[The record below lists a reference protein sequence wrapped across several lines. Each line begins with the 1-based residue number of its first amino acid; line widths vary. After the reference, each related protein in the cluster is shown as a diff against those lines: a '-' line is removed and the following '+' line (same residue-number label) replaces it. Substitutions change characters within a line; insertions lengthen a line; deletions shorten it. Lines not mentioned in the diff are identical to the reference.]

1 MSIAKVMDVLKIY
14 SSFIIT
20 THINPEGDSLGSQLA
35 TCQLLEGM
43 GKKAVMINDHKVP
56 HTYEFLPNS
65 KLIRTRL
72 DKSIEYDVAIV
83 IDCPNLER
91 IGRVKEV
98 MGEGK
103 MILNIDHHVS
113 NVKFG
118 KVNWIDQKASSCG
131 EMIYDLFKEMD
142 CKLDKDAAT
151 NLYVAILTDTG
162 SFKYSNTTSRT
173 HNITGELI
181 DHGLEVGAIQESI
194 YERRTIGELR
204 LLGAAL
210 SEMQATEDGRIAHLT
225 VTKEMAGALGVDMK
239 GTEGFVN
246 LPRSIDNVEVALF
259 FREEKDGRVHVSF
272 RSKSDM
278 DVNKIASAFGGG
290 GHAKASGCLVKGK
303 IDEVR
308 ENVLAEVR
316 KGLTVGNI
324 GTA

>member
-1 MSIAKVMDVLKIY
+1 MSIAKAVDVLKIY

-35 TCQLLEGM
+35 MCRLLEGM
-43 GKKAVMINDHKVP
+43 GKKAVMMNDHKVP
-56 HTYEFLPNS
+56 HAYEFLPNS

-72 DKSIEYDVAIV
+72 DKDIEYDVAIV
-83 IDCPNLER
+83 VDCPNLER
-91 IGRVKEV
+91 IGRVREIID
-98 MGEGK
+98 EGK
-103 MILNIDHHVS
+103 MVLNIDHHVS
-113 NVKFG
+113 NAKFG

-173 HNITGELI
+173 HRIAGELI
-181 DHGLEVGAIQESI
+181 DHGLEVSAIQASI

-210 SEMQATEDGRIAHLT
+210 SGMQVTEDGRIAHIT
-225 VTKEMAGALGVDMK
+225 VTKEMAKTLEVDMK
-239 GTEGFVN
+239 GTEEFVN
-246 LPRSIDNVEVALF
+246 LPRSINNVEVALF
-259 FREEKDGRVHVSF
+259 FREEKDGHVHVSL

-278 DVNKIASAFGGG
+278 DVNKIALAFGGG

-308 ENVLAEVR
+308 ENVLAEAR
-316 KGLTVGNI
+316 KSLAVENV
-324 GTA
+324 